1 VSSTLEIHVLLKGGN
16 VRHGVS
22 NEDVSHVEGRSTWSG
37 IVEERHYMA
46 SESKN
51 KIPDLEGLL
60 RPQSFKLNLKK
71 GRSHLRWVSQ
81 LM

>member
-1 VSSTLEIHVLLKGGN
+1 MYYPRGGN
-16 VRHGVS
+16 VRHDVS
-22 NEDVSHVEGRSTWSG
+22 NEDVSHVEGCSAWSG